1 MLFLS
6 LVIGEPSRITHMPV
20 MQELQVFDIEL
31 SLNHVGICWRFAGT
45 QAAGR
50 VEAFAIGAC
59 WVYLV
64 ALVAE

>member
-6 LVIGEPSRITHMPV
+6 LVIGKPGRVTHMPV

-31 SLNHVGICWRFAGT
+31 SLNDIGIRWGFART

-50 VEAFAIGAC
+50 VQAFTIGAC

-64 ALVAE
+64 ALVA